1 VRHGRQLA
9 DRILGSRRTLIAAAA
24 VAVCAAAGLVIY
36 RDGVYGLIENA
47 ENLAVIT
54 ALRNFADRKERHSAD
69 TNPPRQAKPKTAPP
83 APAASTDM
91 ETCRCPAQ
99 PGDDSSQPD
108 PAGRTSVTGKI
119 QILKYDRF
127 GDFQGFILETP
138 AGKYELA
145 SRELGIAA
153 LAYRALRKGL
163 RITVVLSAHDRAYEI
178 EEILI
183 EK

>member
-1 VRHGRQLA
+1 V
-9 DRILGSRRTLIAAAA
+9 IAAAV
-24 VAVCAAAGLVIY
+24 VAACAAAGLVIY
-36 RDGVYGLIENA
+36 RNGVYGLIENA
-47 ENLAVIT
+47 ENLAVII

-69 TNPPRQAKPKTAPP
+69 ANPPRRVEPKTAPP
-83 APAASTDM
+83 APVVSTDM
-91 ETCRCPAQ
+91 EACRCPAHL
-99 PGDDSSQPD
+99 GGDSSQPD

-119 QILKYDRF
+119 KILKHDRL

-145 SRELGIAA
+145 SRELGIAT

-163 RITVVLSAHDRAYEI
+163 RVTVVLSAHDRAYEI